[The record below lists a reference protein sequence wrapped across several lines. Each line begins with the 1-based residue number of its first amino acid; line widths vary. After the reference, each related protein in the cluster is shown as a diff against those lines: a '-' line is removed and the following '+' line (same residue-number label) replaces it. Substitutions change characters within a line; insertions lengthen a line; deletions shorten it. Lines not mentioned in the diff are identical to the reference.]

1 MRENTIPIATIDF
14 NDSDVETEEVG
25 EILSR
30 IRDIEGIIVFEQ
42 GYKETYT
49 VARKED

>member
-25 EILSR
+25 KILGR
-30 IRDIEGIIVFEQ
+30 LRDIDGIVVFEQ
-42 GYKETYT
+42 EHKE
-49 VARKED
+49 RRIL